1 MTSIGAHLN
10 TPSRNEMRNGDIMS
24 TNVPG
29 AIDALLAAAQ
39 NDSALRDR
47 LMADPRGTIEAE
59 TGLTVPADWAIVA
72 IDKGGSIELDFEN
85 GELPADYLDLVA
97 GGNDPAY
104 DSCPGFDRSRN

>member
-1 MTSIGAHLN
+1 MA
-10 TPSRNEMRNGDIMS
+10 
-24 TNVPG
+24 TNVPS
-29 AIDALLAAAQ
+29 AIDELLARAQ
-39 NDSALRDR
+39 SDSALRAA

-59 TGLTVPADWAIVA
+59 TGMAVPADWAIVA
-72 IDKGGSIELDFEN
+72 VEKGDSIELDFAN

>member
-1 MTSIGAHLN
+1 MAS
-10 TPSRNEMRNGDIMS
+10 
-24 TNVPG
+24 NVPSG
-29 AIDALLAAAQ
+29 VEELLARAQ
-39 NDSALRDR
+39 NDSALRAS
-47 LMADPRGTIEAE
+47 LLADPRGTIEAE
-59 TGLTVPADWAIVA
+59 TGMAVPADWAIVA